1 MDLNAEK
8 HFRSASKDPDLEQT
22 YANLLKEKS
31 PHEKAIVRDLGR
43 TFPHHAFFN
52 DGQGVGQESLFN
64 VLKAYSMYVLSD
76 SFSHRS
82 LSYSRF
88 DPECGYCQGL
98 PFIVAPLL
106 LVCPD
111 EEAFCLLVRLMQ
123 SYELRGHFL
132 PEMPGLQLRLFQF
145 DRLIEEMLPVLHIHF
160 LRQGVKSSM
169 FCSQWFM
176 TLFAYRFVSF

>member
-1 MDLNAEK
+1 M
-8 HFRSASKDPDLEQT
+8 
-22 YANLLKEKS
+22 KES
-31 PHEKAIVRDLGR
+31 STHEKAIARDLGR

-64 VLKAYSMYVLSD
+64 VLKAYSLYVTHAANSC
-76 SFSHRS
+76 S
-82 LSYSRF
+82 LTFQFRF

-145 DRLIEEMLPVLHIHF
+145 DRLIEEMLPVLHVHF

-176 TLFAYRFVSF
+176 TLFAYR

>member
-1 MDLNAEK
+1 M
-8 HFRSASKDPDLEQT
+8 
-22 YANLLKEKS
+22 
-31 PHEKAIVRDLGR
+31 
-43 TFPHHAFFN
+43 
-52 DGQGVGQESLFN
+52 
-64 VLKAYSMYVLSD
+64 
-76 SFSHRS
+76 
-82 LSYSRF
+82 
-88 DPECGYCQGL
+88 
-98 PFIVAPLL
+98 APLL

-176 TLFAYRFVSF
+176 TLFAYRLVGFYTHWATFFIITYQIPAGHGVSNL

>member
-1 MDLNAEK
+1 M
-8 HFRSASKDPDLEQT
+8 R
-22 YANLLKEKS
+22 
-31 PHEKAIVRDLGR
+31 
-43 TFPHHAFFN
+43 
-52 DGQGVGQESLFN
+52 N
-64 VLKAYSMYVLSD
+64 V
-76 SFSHRS
+76 
-82 LSYSRF
+82 RF

-106 LVCPD
+106 LVSPD

-145 DRLIEEMLPVLHIHF
+145 DRLIEDMLPVLHIHF

-176 TLFAYRFVSF
+176 TLFAYRQVFALSTVRRRWAQSIY